1 MLLGIKLRIKEI
13 EKLEHAVTAVT
24 DSDITNATFKL
35 DVTASA
41 EQIPKICSAMGLL
54 LTMGL
59 IKESLI

>member
-1 MLLGIKLRIKEI
+1 LRINEI

-35 DVTASA
+35 EVTASA
-41 EQIPKICSAMGLL
+41 EQIPKICSAIGLL

-59 IKESLI
+59 NKDSLI